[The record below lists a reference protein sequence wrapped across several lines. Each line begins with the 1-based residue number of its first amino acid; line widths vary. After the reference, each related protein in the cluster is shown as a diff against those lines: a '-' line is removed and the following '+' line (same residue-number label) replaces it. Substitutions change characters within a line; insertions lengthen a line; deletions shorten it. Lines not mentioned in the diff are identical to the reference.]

1 VDSIRFARNTSAA
14 VVAAIAAWSS
24 YSHMVHV
31 ALHYGERAEVAYV
44 LPFSVDGM
52 LVVASVAM
60 VDDRRAGRKVR
71 PVARA
76 AFTAG
81 VIASVAANVGAA
93 QPTAGAR
100 IVAAWPALAL
110 LLVVEMLS
118 RSGRAAEQ
126 PCAALAE
133 PTPALQ
139 TEPAI
144 RSSSVPTMLTSP
156 PFPDRQLEADG
167 QTATTAPRRPF
178 DAPVRTSLGRS
189 VSVAADQRM
198 AELPVAPPGAQSPEV
213 PPPRTGAEPRTPNV
227 ERRNNEHNPRRRR
240 RPTEITRRL
249 ATDMMAA
256 QPHLT
261 RSEIANRLG
270 VSTRRL
276 REVLATR

>member
-1 VDSIRFARNTSAA
+1 
-14 VVAAIAAWSS
+14 
-24 YSHMVHV
+24 MVHV

-44 LPFSVDGM
+44 LPFSVGGM

-60 VDDRRAGRKVR
+60 VDDRRAGRTIR

-93 QPTAGAR
+93 QPTAAAR

-118 RSGRAAEQ
+118 RSGRTAEQ

-139 TEPAI
+139 AEPDTG
-144 RSSSVPTMLTSP
+144 SSSTPTIGTSP
-156 PFPDRQLEADG
+156 SCPDRQLEADG
-167 QTATTAPRRPF
+167 QMAETMAFRRPF
-178 DAPVRTSLGRS
+178 DAPVQTSIGRA

-198 AELPVAPPGAQSPEV
+198 AELPVAPPGARSPEV
-213 PPPRTGAEPRTPNV
+213 PPPRGGTEQRTSRA
-227 ERRNNEHNPRRRR
+227 ERRNNEHNLRRRR

-261 RSEIANRLG
+261 RGEI
-270 VSTRRL
+270 
-276 REVLATR
+276 